1 MCAVNDCLLGINE
14 WLSKVFDDINIDKDE
29 RMSQAAIFL
38 ARAPKTQTH
47 PWWPCKSDGS
57 SDCLDYDKLE
67 ERVFPPSPKLVDGS
81 TVVCLPKK

>member
-38 ARAPKTQTH
+38 ARAPKTQTR
-47 PWWPCKSDGS
+47 P
-57 SDCLDYDKLE
+57 
-67 ERVFPPSPKLVDGS
+67 
-81 TVVCLPKK
+81 